1 MKSKIVISVVL
12 AGLLTSPV
20 SAQFGNVPQVV
31 SPTPT
36 TGINSGA
43 TSNSF
48 GSGYT
53 NPYGSP
59 NGFYNPAAGNVN
71 YPAFGRPV
79 NVGGNFYNVQSGNVQ
94 LPMWKAPSGYY
105 YPWCPRPSGFVYAYP
120 LPVLIINNSA
130 PNPAPA
136 LPPLSTVM
144 SDLEKMLEDSKKDGK
159 VSERDYTNMIRRVKD
174 LKSKE
179 RTLRIAG
186 SGSLEPDDETQLRT
200 DVDQVGSELSWRLN
214 R

>member
-1 MKSKIVISVVL
+1 MKIQIVVAILCVGMSAL
-12 AGLLTSPV
+12 PAF
-20 SAQFGNVPQVV
+20 AQFATAGQVV
-31 SPTPT
+31 TTPS
-36 TGINSGA
+36 TGINTGI
-43 TSNSF
+43 TGNTF
-48 GSGYT
+48 GST
-53 NPYGSP
+53 TSNPYGVTT
-59 NGFYNPAAGNVN
+59 GFYNPTVGNVN
-71 YPAFGRPV
+71 YPAFGRPI
-79 NVGGNFYNVQSGNVQ
+79 NTGGNYYNIQSGNVQ

-120 LPVLIINNSA
+120 LPVLIINNAA

-144 SDLEKMLEDSKKDGK
+144 TDLEKLIEDSKKDGK

-179 RTLRIAG
+179 RNLRIAG
-186 SGSLEPDDETQLRT
+186 GGSLDTDDETQLRT
-200 DVDQVGSELSWRLN
+200 DLDQVGSELSWRLN